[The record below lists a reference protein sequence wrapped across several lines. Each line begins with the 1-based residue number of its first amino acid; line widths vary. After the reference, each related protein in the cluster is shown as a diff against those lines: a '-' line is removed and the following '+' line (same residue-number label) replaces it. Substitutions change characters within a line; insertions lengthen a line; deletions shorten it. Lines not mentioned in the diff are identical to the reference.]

1 MKRVLG
7 KSYFLILF
15 FFIYGC
21 NFIVNI
27 KDEAMKERIQIYK
40 RGFNFTSW
48 KRTEYS
54 MDYAKNSFD
63 TMATSGANWVS
74 IVVTLYQK
82 SPDDTLIIDDP
93 NKTPSIYSVSQIVQ
107 YAHSK
112 NFGVMLKI
120 HVDTYDDVSRTKIKP
135 LDIHAWFRNY
145 SKYVLNYARICEML
159 GVEMFCVGTELLSLS
174 GERTL
179 WSELIDSVRKIY
191 TGKIIYASNFDEY
204 RNVSFWDKVD
214 YIGVDFFAPVSN
226 KTDPVYDELVLGW
239 QPYLNDLKNW
249 FSENHSG
256 KKLIFTEVG
265 YPSTD
270 GASMRPWSVGNV
282 LDLEEQSLCYEVALD
297 IISNVDFVDGI
308 FFWNWNA
315 DLMADSLKMGFS
327 PYGKPAFEVLKK
339 HWVKQQVLSK
349 NKIW

>member
-1 MKRVLG
+1 MKMRIGEIYL
-7 KSYFLILF
+7 FTLF

-27 KDEAMKERIQIYK
+27 KDEPVKERVQIYK
-40 RGFNFTSW
+40 KGFNFVSW

-54 MDYAKNSFD
+54 ADYAKSSFD
-63 TMATSGANWVS
+63 TMMTSGANWVS

-82 SPDDTLIIDDP
+82 SLNDTLIIDDP
-93 NKTPSIYSVSQIVQ
+93 VKTPSTYSISQIVQ

-120 HVDTYDDVSRTKIKP
+120 HLDTYDDASRTRIKP
-135 LDIHAWFRNY
+135 SDIFAWFRSY

-159 GVEMFCVGTELLSLS
+159 GVEMFCVGTELSSLS

-204 RNVSFWDKVD
+204 RNVSFWDKLD
-214 YIGVDFFAPVSN
+214 YVGIDFFAPVSN
-226 KTDPVYDELVLGW
+226 KTDPTYDELVLGW
-239 QPYLNDLKNW
+239 QPYLNDLKSW
-249 FSENHSG
+249 FNENHSD
-256 KKLIFTEVG
+256 KKLIFTEIG

-270 GASMRPWSVGNV
+270 GASMKPWSVGDV

-297 IISNVDFVDGI
+297 IISNIDFVDGV

-315 DLMADSLKMGFS
+315 DLTVDSSKIGFS

-339 HWVKQQVLSK
+339 HWLKQQVLSK